1 MLISTVQFIARMSR
15 ETQDKIWLVL
25 CDEYTENFIWYRR
38 GLISNEECTRRQA
51 LVIEMLEIISELQ
64 LA

>member
-1 MLISTVQFIARMSR
+1 MLVSTVQFIARMSR

-25 CDEYTENFIWYRR
+25 CDEFSDNNTFYRR
-38 GLISNEECTRRQA
+38 GLISNEECTKRQS
-51 LVIEMLEIISELQ
+51 LVIEMMEVISELQ